1 MINRSLNF
9 SEGTEASTGLV
20 ITLIIIALPGLIA
33 DYTHAGRE
41 AKLQQ
46 GITQFL
52 RDLVETRKSGL
63 SPERCIEAL
72 SKRNYRGFSRHL
84 RNISLKLNWGYPM
97 RQIYNEFREKVRNWL
112 ALVNMYLLIDTIEV
126 GGGTEESLETLAEF
140 SESTKR
146 LDDEKKAILMP
157 LTVVPYI
164 GAGLLTATTV
174 MFLQFFANMSGL
186 GVSIPEAQLYKV
198 LLTPLALHSFV
209 LGLVTG
215 KITSGRVSAGFKHSI
230 FLSLI
235 ALGGTWAVTNL
246 SMGGGMMGII

>member
-1 MINRSLNF
+1 
-9 SEGTEASTGLV
+9 
-20 ITLIIIALPGLIA
+20 
-33 DYTHAGRE
+33 
-41 AKLQQ
+41 
-46 GITQFL
+46 
-52 RDLVETRKSGL
+52 
-63 SPERCIEAL
+63 
-72 SKRNYRGFSRHL
+72 
-84 RNISLKLNWGYPM
+84 
-97 RQIYNEFREKVRNWL
+97 
-112 ALVNMYLLIDTIEV
+112 
-126 GGGTEESLETLAEF
+126 
-140 SESTKR
+140 
-146 LDDEKKAILMP
+146 
-157 LTVVPYI
+157 
-164 GAGLLTATTV
+164 